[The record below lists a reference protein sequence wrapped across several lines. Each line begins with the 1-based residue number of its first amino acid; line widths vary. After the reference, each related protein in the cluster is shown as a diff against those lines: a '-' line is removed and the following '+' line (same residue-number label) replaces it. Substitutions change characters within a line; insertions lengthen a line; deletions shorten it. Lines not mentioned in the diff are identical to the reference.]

1 MNIRYKVYYLVD
13 GKNPMELPYKK
24 VRANSK
30 EKAMEIFKHKHPGLI
45 PVCASL
51 Y

>member
-1 MNIRYKVYYLVD
+1 MNVRYKVYYLVD

-24 VRANSK
+24 VRASSK
-30 EKAMEIFKHKHPGLI
+30 EKAMEIFKYKYPSLI
-45 PVCASL
+45 PVSASL

>member
-13 GKNPMELPYKK
+13 GKNPMELPHKK